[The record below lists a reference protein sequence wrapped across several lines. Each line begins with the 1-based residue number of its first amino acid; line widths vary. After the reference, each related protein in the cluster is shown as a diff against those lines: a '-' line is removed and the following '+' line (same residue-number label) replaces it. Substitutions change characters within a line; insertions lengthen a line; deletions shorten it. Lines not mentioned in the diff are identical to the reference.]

1 MEDGVAVWE
10 GVGEG
15 GAGEEDLAVGVEER
29 EEVELTA
36 GVEFADDV
44 IDEEGDIGGGELL
57 SDDVEAGE
65 FECEGGHATFA
76 GGAEVDEGGVVEEAG
91 QAGAVGAAV
100 GVAVSAVAFELL
112 VEGVVEALCEGVGV
126 EEVGVAL
133 EEVSDAG
140 EIGGGEFT
148 AVLDELSGLL
158 DKRLIEA

>member
-1 MEDGVAVWE
+1 MLICVFLSTKGTKDTKNIIPQKAQKDTKERSCLSLWGGEDTSAGEMEDGVAVWE

-76 GGAEVDEGGVVEEAG
+76 GGAEVDEGSVVEEAG

-112 VEGVVEALCEGVGV
+112 V
-126 EEVGVAL
+126 
-133 EEVSDAG
+133 
-140 EIGGGEFT
+140 
-148 AVLDELSGLL
+148 
-158 DKRLIEA
+158 